1 VARFGYHADPAAI
14 HGSAN
19 LASPDSLAGL
29 SKWLSRDEWRDAF
42 DRMLELHLAAP
53 CHKADISLAELPQ
66 IVEQHAGML
75 WGCVFEDFLARDLD
89 DGRNIV
95 EDYLKRRG
103 WKESASN
110 KRYITA
116 LRSSVMSLYEI
127 SDTVKDESFL
137 ARDLVR
143 GGDPIRVSERSG
155 TRYLKPWDRLAAR
168 IVQTG
173 SRIEMAGGVLPF
185 DYHTSLSVLDALRR
199 AGKKTRRGAKK

>member
-1 VARFGYHADPAAI
+1 
-14 HGSAN
+14 
-19 LASPDSLAGL
+19 
-29 SKWLSRDEWRDAF
+29 
-42 DRMLELHLAAP
+42 
-53 CHKADISLAELPQ
+53 
-66 IVEQHAGML
+66 
-75 WGCVFEDFLARDLD
+75 
-89 DGRNIV
+89 
-95 EDYLKRRG
+95 
-103 WKESASN
+103 
-110 KRYITA
+110 
-116 LRSSVMSLYEI
+116 VMSLYEI